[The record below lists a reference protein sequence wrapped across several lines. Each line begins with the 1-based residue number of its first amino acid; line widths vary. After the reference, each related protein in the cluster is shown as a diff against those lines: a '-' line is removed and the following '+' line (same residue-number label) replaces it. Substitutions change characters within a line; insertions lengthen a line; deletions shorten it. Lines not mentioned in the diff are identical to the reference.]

1 MDRKSAKH
9 VIWGLMLIGLGVA
22 LLARQMHLSWAPD
35 LWRLWPVVFYAI
47 GAARLSTLRA
57 SGTAEG
63 IWFLFLGT
71 IFFLH
76 TYEGLRLRDSWP
88 LFIVAAGVSMLMGQ
102 LACQLGRRRRSQADA
117 QGELR

>member
-1 MDRKSAKH
+1 MERSSTKH

-22 LLARQMHLSWAPD
+22 LLARQMHLSWAQD
-35 LWRLWPVVFYAI
+35 LWRLWPIVFYAI
-47 GAARLSTLRA
+47 GAARLSSLRA

-63 IWFLFLGT
+63 IWFMFLGT

-102 LACQLGRRRRSQADA
+102 LACQFGHRRRSQAD
-117 QGELR
+117 QPEEQR